1 MKKEKDCRSHK
12 KGLEKKRKMEEAFSP
27 PLFSFHSEG
36 WRQKILEEKGE
47 GGKDT
52 FSLFF
57 QTEQKNGKEQ
67 DGKI

>member
-12 KGLEKKRKMEEAFSP
+12 KGLEKRGKWKRLFLP
-27 PLFSFHSEG
+27 PPFSFHSEG